1 MLQQRWAFSAQ
12 WLAAATMG
20 PNIFFR
26 ILVSNRKRNNTRL
39 HKQSE
44 PKQAEWQQKL
54 DFDCVCVCVSY
65 AGFFLIFISL
75 FFVFW
80 ASFIEVNF
88 TRSKQSGWKSKLINP
103 SSAVQD
109 ISSHQHH
116 HRQHHRKTSAG
127 SEIEGTGWI
136 ITN

>member
-65 AGFFLIFISL
+65 AGFFSYIYFFIFCFLGFIYRSEFYTQQTKWLEIKIDQAKSRCARYLI
-75 FFVFW
+75 
-80 ASFIEVNF
+80 
-88 TRSKQSGWKSKLINP
+88 
-103 SSAVQD
+103 SSA
-109 ISSHQHH
+109 SSSPAPSKNICRLGDWRNRLDH
-116 HRQHHRKTSAG
+116 
-127 SEIEGTGWI
+127 
-136 ITN
+136 N